1 MYWDFACFHRGFLLF
16 LAAPARFPT
25 IMATSLTRNFSI
37 IAHIDHGKTTLS
49 DRLLEVTST
58 ISERQKQ
65 DQLLDAMDLEREK
78 GITIKSHPVAMSYKA
93 KDGKTYRLNL
103 LDTPGH
109 VDFSYEV
116 ARSLAACEGAILMID
131 AAQGVEAQTMA
142 NLHLAMEQ
150 NLVIIPVLNKIDLP
164 AADVEKCKHQL
175 EDILAIPAE
184 DAIPASAKN
193 GIGIEE
199 ILEAVVTRIPAPI
212 ENPDKLLRASVFD
225 SIYDSYRGVISYVRV
240 FSGTIRKRQKIRL
253 LHTNNVYE
261 VKEVGVFT
269 PKMTARDELIAGDVG
284 YIIANMKSADEA
296 KIGDTVTD
304 ATHPCPEPLPGYK
317 EIQPMV
323 FSGIYPVD
331 NSDYEALKT
340 AMGKL
345 QINDAAFTYSS
356 ESSTA
361 LGFGFRCGFLGL
373 LHMEII
379 QERLRR
385 EFNMDVISTYPSVI
399 YQITKT
405 TGEELIVDNPSF
417 LPEPQE
423 IQEIREPMVQVYIM
437 IPGEYIGD
445 IMALVMEKRGD
456 VTHTETIDDTRVM
469 LTCNVPLSEI
479 LVDFNDR
486 LKSMTRGYGSMD
498 YEHHGYRPAKMVKM
512 DMLIAGE
519 PVEAFSTI
527 VHRDKAESYG
537 RALAVKLKDVIP
549 QQLFVVAIQ
558 ACIGGKI
565 IASERIS
572 AMRKNVTAKCYGGDI
587 TRKRKLLEKQK
598 KGKEK
603 MKQFGKVSI
612 PQEAFIKVLKSGD

>member
-1 MYWDFACFHRGFLLF
+1 MS
-16 LAAPARFPT
+16 T
-25 IMATSLTRNFSI
+25 ELTRNFSI

-49 DRLLEVTST
+49 DRLLEFTRTVTAR
-58 ISERQKQ
+58 EAQ

-78 GITIKSHPVAMSYKA
+78 GITIKSHPVAMEYKA

-142 NLHLAMEQ
+142 NLHLAMDQ

-164 AADVEKCKHQL
+164 AADVESCKHQL

-184 DAIPASAKN
+184 EAIPASAKN
-193 GIGIEE
+193 GIGIED
-199 ILEAVVTRIPAPI
+199 ILEAIVERVPPPV
-212 ENPDKLLRASVFD
+212 ENEDKLLRASVFD
-225 SIYDSYRGVISYVRV
+225 SVYDAFRGVISYVRV
-240 FSGTIRKRQKIRL
+240 FSGTIKPRQRIKL
-253 LHTNNVYE
+253 FAADKTYE
-261 VKEVGVFT
+261 VKECGVFT
-269 PKMTARDELIAGDVG
+269 PKMTKRDELRAGDVG
-284 YIIANMKSADEA
+284 YLIANMKSADES

-304 ATHPCPEPLPGYK
+304 ATHPCTEPLPGYK

-331 NSDYEALKT
+331 SSDYEGLKL

-345 QINDAAFTYSS
+345 QINDAAFTFMS

-399 YQITKT
+399 YEVTKT
-405 TGEELIVDNPSF
+405 NGEELIVDNPSF

-423 IQEIREPMVQVYIM
+423 IQEVREPMVRTFIM
-437 IPGEYIGD
+437 IPSDYIGD

-456 VTHTETIDDTRVM
+456 LTHTETIDTTRVM
-469 LTCNVPLSEI
+469 LTCELPLAEI

-486 LKSMTRGYGSMD
+486 MKSMTRGYGSMD
-498 YEHHGYRPAKMVKM
+498 YEHCGYRPAKMVKM

-527 VHRDKAESYG
+527 VHREKAESYG
-537 RALAVKLKDVIP
+537 RQLALKLKEVIP

-558 ACIGGKI
+558 ACVGGKI
-565 IASERIS
+565 VAAERIS

-587 TRKRKLLEKQK
+587 SRKRKLLEKQK

-603 MKQFGKVSI
+603 MKAFGKVSI
-612 PQEAFIKVLKSGD
+612 PQEAFIKVLKND

>member
-1 MYWDFACFHRGFLLF
+1 MSTEF
-16 LAAPARFPT
+16 
-25 IMATSLTRNFSI
+25 TRNFSI

-49 DRLLEVTST
+49 DRLLEYTQT
-58 ISERQKQ
+58 ITEREQQ
-65 DQLLDAMDLEREK
+65 AQLLDSMDLEREK
-78 GITIKSHPVAMSYKA
+78 GITIKSHPVAMKYKA
-93 KDGKTYRLNL
+93 KDGITYSLNL

-116 ARSLAACEGAILMID
+116 ARSLAACEGAVLMVD

-150 NLVIIPVLNKIDLP
+150 DLVIIPVLNKIDLP
-164 AADVEKCKHQL
+164 AADVDKCKQQL

-184 DAIPASAKN
+184 EAIPASAKS
-193 GIGIEE
+193 GIGIED
-199 ILEAVVTRIPAPI
+199 ILEAIVARVPPPV
-212 ENPDKLLRASVFD
+212 ENEDKLLRASVFD
-225 SIYDSYRGVISYVRV
+225 SIYDSFRGVISYVRV
-240 FSGTIRKRQKIRL
+240 FSGTIQPRQRIKL
-253 LHTNNVYE
+253 FATEKTYE
-261 VKEVGVFT
+261 VKECGVFT
-269 PKMTARDELIAGDVG
+269 PKMTKRDKLIAGDVG
-284 YIIANMKSADEA
+284 YVIANMKSADEA
-296 KIGDTVTD
+296 KIGDTLTD
-304 ATHPCPEPLPGYK
+304 STHSCSEPLPGYK

-331 NSDYEALKT
+331 SSDYENLKT

-345 QINDAAFTYSS
+345 QINDAAFTFMS
-356 ESSTA
+356 ESSSA

-399 YQITKT
+399 YEVTKT
-405 TGEELIVDNPSF
+405 NGEKLIVDNPSF
-417 LPEPQE
+417 LPEAQE
-423 IQEIREPMVQVYIM
+423 IEEIREPMVRTFIM
-437 IPGEYIGD
+437 VPSDYIGD
-445 IMALVMEKRGD
+445 IMSLVMEKRGEL
-456 VTHTETIDDTRVM
+456 THTETIDDTRVM
-469 LTCNVPLSEI
+469 LTCELPLAEI

-486 LKSMTRGYGSMD
+486 MKSMTRGYGSMD
-498 YEHHGYRPAKMVKM
+498 YEHCGYRAAKMVKM
-512 DMLIAGE
+512 DMLIAQE

-527 VHRDKAESYG
+527 VHRDKAETYG
-537 RALAVKLKDVIP
+537 RQLAIKLKDVIP

-565 IASERIS
+565 VAAERIS

-587 TRKRKLLEKQK
+587 SRKRKLLEKQK

-612 PQEAFIKVLKSGD
+612 PQEAFIKVLKND

>member
-1 MYWDFACFHRGFLLF
+1 
-16 LAAPARFPT
+16 
-25 IMATSLTRNFSI
+25 MATELTRNFSI

-49 DRLLEVTST
+49 DRLLEFTQT
-58 ISERQKQ
+58 ISEREKQ

-78 GITIKSHPVAMSYKA
+78 GITIKSHPVAMQYTA

-142 NLHLAMEQ
+142 NLHLAMDQ
-150 NLVIIPVLNKIDLP
+150 KLVIIPVLNKIDLP
-164 AADVEKCKHQL
+164 AADVDKCKHQL

-199 ILEAVVTRIPAPI
+199 ILEAVVARVPPPV
-212 ENPDKLLRASVFD
+212 ENEDKLLRASVFD
-225 SIYDSYRGVISYVRV
+225 SIYDAYRGVISYVRV
-240 FSGTIRKRQKIRL
+240 FSGTIKRRQKIKL
-253 LHTNNVYE
+253 FATNKVYE

-284 YIIANMKSADEA
+284 YVIANMKSADEA
-296 KIGDTVTD
+296 KIGDTLTD
-304 ATHPCPEPLPGYK
+304 STHPCPSPLPGYK

-331 NSDYEALKT
+331 SSDYEGLKA
-340 AMGKL
+340 AMAKL
-345 QINDAAFTYSS
+345 QINDAAFSYMS

-399 YQITKT
+399 YQVTRT
-405 TGEELIVDNPSF
+405 DGEEVIVDNPSF

-437 IPGEYIGD
+437 IPGDYIGD
-445 IMALVMEKRGD
+445 IMALVMEKRGE

-469 LTCNVPLSEI
+469 LTCEVPLSEI

-486 LKSMTRGYGSMD
+486 MKSMTRGYGSMD

-603 MKQFGKVSI
+603 MKAFGKVSI

>member
-1 MYWDFACFHRGFLLF
+1 MS
-16 LAAPARFPT
+16 T
-25 IMATSLTRNFSI
+25 ELTRNFSI

-49 DRLLEVTST
+49 DRLLEYTQT
-58 ISERQKQ
+58 ITERQQQ

-78 GITIKSHPVAMSYKA
+78 GITIKSHPVAMKYKA
-93 KDGKTYRLNL
+93 KDGITYSLNL

-150 NLVIIPVLNKIDLP
+150 NLTIIPVLNKIDLP
-164 AADVEKCKHQL
+164 AADVEKSKQQL

-184 DAIPASAKN
+184 EAIPASAKN
-193 GIGIEE
+193 GIGIED
-199 ILEAVVTRIPAPI
+199 ILEAVVARVPPPVD
-212 ENPDKLLRASVFD
+212 NDDNLLRASVFD
-225 SIYDSYRGVISYVRV
+225 SIYDAFRGVISYVRV
-240 FSGTIRKRQKIRL
+240 FSGTIKPRQRIKL
-253 LHTNNVYE
+253 FATDKTYE
-261 VKEVGVFT
+261 VKECGVFT
-269 PKMTARDELIAGDVG
+269 PKMTKRDELIAGDVG
-284 YIIANMKSADEA
+284 YVIANMKSADEA
-296 KIGDTVTD
+296 KIGDTLTD
-304 ATHPCPEPLPGYK
+304 STHPCLEALPGYK

-331 NSDYEALKT
+331 SSDYENLKT

-345 QINDAAFTYSS
+345 QINDAAFTFMS
-356 ESSTA
+356 ESSSA

-399 YQITKT
+399 YEVTRT
-405 TGEELIVDNPSF
+405 NGEELIVDNPSF
-417 LPEPQE
+417 LPEAQE
-423 IQEIREPMVQVYIM
+423 IEEIREPMVRTFIM
-437 IPGEYIGD
+437 VPSEYIGD
-445 IMALVMEKRGD
+445 IMSLVMEKRGEL
-456 VTHTETIDDTRVM
+456 THTETIDDTRVM
-469 LTCNVPLSEI
+469 LTCELPLAEI

-486 LKSMTRGYGSMD
+486 MKSMTRGYGSMD
-498 YEHHGYRPAKMVKM
+498 YEHCGYRAAKMVKM
-512 DMLIAGE
+512 DMLIAQE

-527 VHRDKAESYG
+527 VHRDKAETYG
-537 RALAVKLKDVIP
+537 RQLANKLKDVIP

-558 ACIGGKI
+558 ACVGGKI
-565 IASERIS
+565 VAAERIS

-587 TRKRKLLEKQK
+587 SRKRKLLEKQK

-612 PQEAFIKVLKSGD
+612 PQEAFIKVLKND

>member
-1 MYWDFACFHRGFLLF
+1 
-16 LAAPARFPT
+16 
-25 IMATSLTRNFSI
+25 
-37 IAHIDHGKTTLS
+37 
-49 DRLLEVTST
+49 
-58 ISERQKQ
+58 
-65 DQLLDAMDLEREK
+65 MDLEREK
-78 GITIKSHPVAMSYKA
+78 GITIKSHPVAMKYKA
-93 KDGKTYRLNL
+93 KDGITYSLNL

-116 ARSLAACEGAILMID
+116 ARSLAACEGAVLMVD

-150 NLVIIPVLNKIDLP
+150 DLVIIPVLNKIDLP
-164 AADVEKCKHQL
+164 AADVDKCKQQL

-184 DAIPASAKN
+184 EAIPASAKS
-193 GIGIEE
+193 GIGIED
-199 ILEAVVTRIPAPI
+199 ILEAIVARVPPPV
-212 ENPDKLLRASVFD
+212 ENEDKLLRASVFD
-225 SIYDSYRGVISYVRV
+225 SIYDSFRGVISYVRV
-240 FSGTIRKRQKIRL
+240 FSGTIQPRQRIKL
-253 LHTNNVYE
+253 FATEKTYE
-261 VKEVGVFT
+261 VKECGVFT
-269 PKMTARDELIAGDVG
+269 PKMTKRDKLIAGDVG
-284 YIIANMKSADEA
+284 YVIANMKSADEA
-296 KIGDTVTD
+296 KIGDTLTD
-304 ATHPCPEPLPGYK
+304 STHSCSEPLPGYK

-331 NSDYEALKT
+331 SSDYENLKT

-345 QINDAAFTYSS
+345 QINDAAFTFMS
-356 ESSTA
+356 ESSSA

-399 YQITKT
+399 YEVTKT
-405 TGEELIVDNPSF
+405 NGEKLIVDNPSF
-417 LPEPQE
+417 LPEAQE
-423 IQEIREPMVQVYIM
+423 IEEIREPMVRTFIM
-437 IPGEYIGD
+437 VPSDYIGD
-445 IMALVMEKRGD
+445 IMSLVMEKRGEL
-456 VTHTETIDDTRVM
+456 THTETIDDTRVM
-469 LTCNVPLSEI
+469 LTCELPLAEI

-486 LKSMTRGYGSMD
+486 MKSMTRGYGSMD
-498 YEHHGYRPAKMVKM
+498 YEHCGYRAAKMVKM
-512 DMLIAGE
+512 DMLIAQE

-527 VHRDKAESYG
+527 VHRDKAETYG
-537 RALAVKLKDVIP
+537 RQLANKLKEVIP

-565 IASERIS
+565 VAAERIS

-587 TRKRKLLEKQK
+587 SRKRKLLEKQK

-612 PQEAFIKVLKSGD
+612 PQEAFIKVLKND